1 MSSQNNWK
9 SLKSKLNNVCD
20 KTNSKKRKC
29 SDSSDHNVKRKK
41 SNINDAVALNVDTN
55 NNKLLPENVIDSI
68 LHNCAVSDSVKSKYI
83 GLDCEMVG
91 LGAEGKQSALARCCL
106 VDFDGVK
113 VYDEFVR
120 PQGYVTDFRTKWSGI
135 RRKDLRQDKA
145 ISFNDCQQQVARLIN
160 GKILLG
166 HALKNDL
173 SVLMLKH
180 SKSLMR
186 DTAYY
191 KPFMR
196 PHEKKRG
203 KFKSR
208 SLKDLVKEFLKI
220 DIQCGE
226 HDPCEDARSA
236 VMLYRYK
243 IKEWE
248 SSLKDKQVEIN
259 KKKWANKSKKDENK
273 HKVDDNKA
281 GIFANDNSKN
291 AVKKIQDI

>member
-1 MSSQNNWK
+1 MSIHNNWK
-9 SLKSKLNNVCD
+9 SLKSKLNNGSNNV
-20 KTNSKKRKC
+20 NIKKRKS
-29 SDSSDHNVKRKK
+29 SDSSNDAIKRKK
-41 SNINDAVALNVDTN
+41 SDINDAVALNAGINTD
-55 NNKLLPENVIDSI
+55 KLHSENVIDSI
-68 LHNCAVSDSVKSKYI
+68 LNNKVSDSVKSKYI

-145 ISFNDCQQQVARLIN
+145 ISFNDCQQQVAKLIN

-180 SKSLMR
+180 SKSMMR

-196 PHEKKRG
+196 PHEKKKG

-220 DIQCGE
+220 DIQGGE

-243 IKEWE
+243 MKEWE
-248 SSLKDKQVEIN
+248 ISLNEKQLEI
-259 KKKWANKSKKDENK
+259 KQKKWSNKSKKGENK
-273 HKVDDNKA
+273 PKVGGIKT
-281 GIFANDNSKN
+281 GIFASDNSKN
-291 AVKKIQDI
+291 SVIKIQDI

>member
-1 MSSQNNWK
+1 MSIHNNWK
-9 SLKSKLNNVCD
+9 SLKSKLNNGS
-20 KTNSKKRKC
+20 NNINIKKRKF
-29 SDSSDHNVKRKK
+29 SDSSNDAIKRKK
-41 SNINDAVALNVDTN
+41 SDINDAVALNAGINTD
-55 NNKLLPENVIDSI
+55 KLHSENVIDTI
-68 LHNCAVSDSVKSKYI
+68 LNNKVSDSVKSKYI

-113 VYDEFVR
+113 IYDEFVR

-145 ISFNDCQQQVARLIN
+145 ITFNDCQQQVAKLIN

-180 SKSLMR
+180 SKSMMR

-196 PHEKKRG
+196 PHEKKKG

-220 DIQCGE
+220 DIQGGE

-243 IKEWE
+243 MKEWE
-248 SSLKDKQVEIN
+248 ISLNEKQLEI
-259 KKKWANKSKKDENK
+259 KQKKWSNKSKKSENK
-273 HKVDDNKA
+273 LKVDGIKT
-281 GIFANDNSKN
+281 GIFASDNSKN
-291 AVKKIQDI
+291 SVIKIQDI

>member
-1 MSSQNNWK
+1 MSIHNNWK
-9 SLKSKLNNVCD
+9 SLKSKLNNGS
-20 KTNSKKRKC
+20 NSINIKKRKF
-29 SDSSDHNVKRKK
+29 SDSSNDAIKRKK
-41 SNINDAVALNVDTN
+41 SDINDAVALNAGINTD
-55 NNKLLPENVIDSI
+55 KLHSENVIDTI
-68 LHNCAVSDSVKSKYI
+68 LNNKVSDSVKSKYI

-113 VYDEFVR
+113 IYDEFVR

-145 ISFNDCQQQVARLIN
+145 ISFNDCQQQVAKLIN
-160 GKILLG
+160 RKILLG

-180 SKSLMR
+180 SKSMMR

-196 PHEKKRG
+196 PHEKKKG

-220 DIQCGE
+220 DIQGGE

-243 IKEWE
+243 MKEWE
-248 SSLKDKQVEIN
+248 ISLNEKQLEI
-259 KKKWANKSKKDENK
+259 KQKKWSNKSKKRENK
-273 HKVDDNKA
+273 HKVDGIKT
-281 GIFANDNSKN
+281 GIFASDNSKN
-291 AVKKIQDI
+291 SVIKIQDI

>member
-1 MSSQNNWK
+1 MSIHNNWK
-9 SLKSKLNNVCD
+9 SLKSKLNNGS
-20 KTNSKKRKC
+20 NNINIKKRKF
-29 SDSSDHNVKRKK
+29 SDSSNDAIKRKK
-41 SNINDAVALNVDTN
+41 SDINDAVALNAGINTD
-55 NNKLLPENVIDSI
+55 KLHSENVIDTI
-68 LHNCAVSDSVKSKYI
+68 LNNKVSDSVKSKYI

-113 VYDEFVR
+113 IYDEFVR

-145 ISFNDCQQQVARLIN
+145 ISFNDCQQQVAKLIN

-180 SKSLMR
+180 SKSMMR

-196 PHEKKRG
+196 PHEKKKG

-220 DIQCGE
+220 DIQGGE

-243 IKEWE
+243 MKEWE
-248 SSLKDKQVEIN
+248 ISLNEKQLEI
-259 KKKWANKSKKDENK
+259 KQKKWSNKSKKSENK
-273 HKVDDNKA
+273 HKVDGIKT
-281 GIFANDNSKN
+281 GIFASDNSKN
-291 AVKKIQDI
+291 SVIKIQDI

>member
-1 MSSQNNWK
+1 MSIHNNWK
-9 SLKSKLNNVCD
+9 SLKSKLNNWSNKV
-20 KTNSKKRKC
+20 NIKKRKS
-29 SDSSDHNVKRKK
+29 SDSSNDAIKRKK
-41 SNINDAVALNVDTN
+41 SDINDAVALNAGINTD
-55 NNKLLPENVIDSI
+55 KLHSENVIDSI
-68 LHNCAVSDSVKSKYI
+68 LNNKVSDSVKSKYI

-145 ISFNDCQQQVARLIN
+145 ISFNDCQQQVAKLIN

-180 SKSLMR
+180 SKSMMR

-196 PHEKKRG
+196 PHEKKKG

-220 DIQCGE
+220 DIQGGE

-243 IKEWE
+243 MKEWE
-248 SSLKDKQVEIN
+248 ISLNEKQLEI
-259 KKKWANKSKKDENK
+259 KQKKWSNKSKKGENK
-273 HKVDDNKA
+273 PKVDGIKT
-281 GIFANDNSKN
+281 GIFASDNSKN
-291 AVKKIQDI
+291 SVIKIQDI

>member
-1 MSSQNNWK
+1 MSIHNNWK
-9 SLKSKLNNVCD
+9 SLKSKLNNVS
-20 KTNSKKRKC
+20 NNVNIKKRKS
-29 SDSSDHNVKRKK
+29 SDSSNDAIKRKK
-41 SNINDAVALNVDTN
+41 SDINDAVALNAGINTD
-55 NNKLLPENVIDSI
+55 KLHSENVIDSI
-68 LHNCAVSDSVKSKYI
+68 LNNKVSDSVKSKYI

-113 VYDEFVR
+113 IYDEFVR

-145 ISFNDCQQQVARLIN
+145 ISFNDCQQQVAKLIN

-180 SKSLMR
+180 SKSMMR

-196 PHEKKRG
+196 PHEKKKG

-220 DIQCGE
+220 DIQGGE

-243 IKEWE
+243 MKEWE
-248 SSLKDKQVEIN
+248 ISLNEKQLEI
-259 KKKWANKSKKDENK
+259 KQKKWSNKSKKSDNK
-273 HKVDDNKA
+273 HKVDGIKT
-281 GIFANDNSKN
+281 GIFASDNSKN
-291 AVKKIQDI
+291 SVIKIQDI

>member
-1 MSSQNNWK
+1 MSIQNNWK
-9 SLKSKLNNVCD
+9 SLKSKLSD
-20 KTNSKKRKC
+20 ESEATIKKRKIN
-29 SDSSDHNVKRKK
+29 DSSCVDNKRKK
-41 SNINDAVALNVDTN
+41 SDINDAVALSAGTSTVHS
-55 NNKLLPENVIDSI
+55 ENVIEFI
-68 LHNCAVSDSVKSKYI
+68 MHNCKVKDSVKSKYI

-91 LGAEGKQSALARCCL
+91 LGDDGKQSALARCCL

-113 VYDEFVR
+113 IYDEFVR

-145 ISFNDCQQQVARLIN
+145 ISFLDCQHQVANLIN

-173 SVLMLKH
+173 SALMLKH
-180 SKSLMR
+180 AKSMMR

-196 PHEKKRG
+196 PHEKKKG

-208 SLKDLVKEFLKI
+208 SLKDLVKEYLKM
-220 DIQCGE
+220 DIQDGE
-226 HDPCEDARSA
+226 HDPYEDARSA

-243 IKEWE
+243 MKEWE
-248 SSLKDKQVEIN
+248 STLNEKQLEIN
-259 KKKWANKSKKDENK
+259 KRKWGNKSKGDTNK
-273 HKVDDNKA
+273 LKMYEKKT
-281 GIFANDNSKN
+281 GIFADDCSKQSV
-291 AVKKIQDI
+291 VKFQDI

>member
-1 MSSQNNWK
+1 MSIHNNWK
-9 SLKSKLNNVCD
+9 SLKSKLNNGSNNV
-20 KTNSKKRKC
+20 NIKKRKS
-29 SDSSDHNVKRKK
+29 SDSSNDAIKRKK
-41 SNINDAVALNVDTN
+41 SDINDAVALNAGINTD
-55 NNKLLPENVIDSI
+55 KLHSENVIDSI
-68 LHNCAVSDSVKSKYI
+68 LNNKVSDSVKSKYI

-145 ISFNDCQQQVARLIN
+145 ISFNDCQQQVAKLIN

-180 SKSLMR
+180 SKSMMR

-196 PHEKKRG
+196 PHEKKKG

-220 DIQCGE
+220 DIQGGE

-243 IKEWE
+243 MKEWE
-248 SSLKDKQVEIN
+248 ISLNEKQLEI
-259 KKKWANKSKKDENK
+259 KQKKWSNKSKKGENK
-273 HKVDDNKA
+273 PKVDGIKT
-281 GIFANDNSKN
+281 GIFASDNSKN
-291 AVKKIQDI
+291 SVIKIQDI

>member
-1 MSSQNNWK
+1 MSIHNNWK
-9 SLKSKLNNVCD
+9 SLKSKLNSGSN
-20 KTNSKKRKC
+20 NINIKKRKF
-29 SDSSDHNVKRKK
+29 SDSSNDAIKRKK
-41 SNINDAVALNVDTN
+41 SDINDAVALNVGINTD
-55 NNKLLPENVIDSI
+55 KLHSENIIDSI
-68 LHNCAVSDSVKSKYI
+68 LNNKVSDSVKSKYI

-113 VYDEFVR
+113 IYDEFVR

-145 ISFNDCQQQVARLIN
+145 ISFNDCQQQVAKLIN

-180 SKSLMR
+180 SKSMMR

-196 PHEKKRG
+196 PHEKKKG

-220 DIQCGE
+220 DIQGGE

-243 IKEWE
+243 MKEWE
-248 SSLKDKQVEIN
+248 ISLNEKHLEIKQ
-259 KKKWANKSKKDENK
+259 KKWSNKSKKGENK
-273 HKVDDNKA
+273 HKVDGIKT
-281 GIFANDNSKN
+281 GIFASDNSKN
-291 AVKKIQDI
+291 SVIKIQDI